1 MALARDGTQHGAKD
15 EEQAWGGRTLQDQ
28 GAHAVFPAR
37 LGGCGERVDGRDA
50 RECEGATQGPPEDCE
65 APCGPIRRD
74 RGQAVLLGEEVDE
87 GCELDAA
94 RFEEVRL
101 LVVGAGVQHAD
112 LVGGEGCRAGVVA
125 PVDGDEPHTRLR
137 RERDDPVPDC
147 CARRRRLL
155 GVDMR
160 DGTGERLTACEYS
173 PVDGEDGDIVG
184 GAVGSTAINIRQ
196 LSAALVDDEGNHWR
210 SGRVGLR
217 VSSGPRR
224 AGTIES
230 TEEIGYVINGGRQEG
245 ADLRGCWFGHIPSV
259 LF

>member
-87 GCELDAA
+87 GRELDAA
-94 RFEEVRL
+94 RLEEVRL

-125 PVDGDEPHTRLR
+125 AVHGHEPHARLR
-137 RERDDPVPDC
+137 RERDDSVPD
-147 CARRRRLL
+147 
-155 GVDMR
+155 G
-160 DGTGERLTACEYS
+160 
-173 PVDGEDGDIVG
+173 
-184 GAVGSTAINIRQ
+184 
-196 LSAALVDDEGNHWR
+196 
-210 SGRVGLR
+210 
-217 VSSGPRR
+217 
-224 AGTIES
+224 
-230 TEEIGYVINGGRQEG
+230 
-245 ADLRGCWFGHIPSV
+245 
-259 LF
+259 